1 MAWKES
7 KKLTQEKALRMKL
20 LPTYT
25 TSAEFHLWPMQH
37 LIILTAVNSLST
49 KEQTDSS
56 SKLSESKYPAQ
67 IIKAYK
73 KGGNPSLDGDYT
85 VFGQVIDS
93 MDIVDSYESETDEN
107 NKPKN
112 EIKIQKIKK

>member
-1 MAWKES
+1 
-7 KKLTQEKALRMKL
+7 MKL

-25 TSAEFHLWPMQH
+25 TSAGHLWPMR
-37 LIILTAVNSLST
+37 LILMVVNYQPN
-49 KEQTDSS
+49 QTDSS

-85 VFGQVIDS
+85 VFGQVIDG
-93 MDIVDSYESETDEN
+93 MDIVDKIAESETFDETIN
-107 NKPKN
+107 LKMRSRFKN
-112 EIKIQKIKK
+112 RSDQIITLKIILQFN